1 MSAVL
6 ADRITQEHAAA
17 AASLPAAVLPA
28 ERRAQALASLTAA
41 GMPTVREENWKYANL
56 RVLEKVRFAPR
67 AGNAT
72 HNVTATDLPPAL
84 TGYSR
89 YVFVD
94 GVFAP
99 ALSSDAGHSGVSIR
113 TFRADS
119 SAPLTISPRGGARNA
134 KQHIDAKNGGS
145 ARTGRGHGN
154 GAAASTLTRGD
165 ETVAGAGERS
175 ADSAPNTQADSA
187 TDRGTVSADTRLALL
202 NEVFATDAA
211 SVLVA
216 AGTDCA
222 ACLEI
227 VFVATDE
234 GDKAASYPRLELHV
248 ESDARLGL
256 IERHVSVGS
265 DANFVNAAIDVRLER
280 GASVDHY
287 RIQKAGARAVWFDTL
302 TASVA
307 QSASYRLHAVSL
319 GALAARSTIHTVLEG
334 EGAEVE
340 LRAVSLAGQRQVHD
354 SYSLVEH
361 AAPNTRSEQSF
372 RGIASERARTAFN
385 SKVVVRKGAKRADSH
400 QSLRGLLAGP
410 EAEIDVRP
418 QLEIYTDDVKCNHG
432 ATTGKL
438 DDQMLFY
445 LLSRGIDRE
454 TAQGLLKW
462 AFLEDVVS
470 KISVP
475 ELRRQIE
482 LSLAGQ
488 LNERIALEELL

>member
-17 AASLPAAVLPA
+17 AASLPANVPA
-28 ERRAQALASLTAA
+28 ERRAQAVASLAAA
-41 GMPTVREENWKYANL
+41 GMPTVRDENWKYANL

-67 AGNAT
+67 AAGAAST
-72 HNVTATDLPPAL
+72 VTAKDLPPAL
-84 TGYSR
+84 AAYSR

-99 ALSSDAGHSGVSIR
+99 KLSSDAGHSSVSLR

-119 SAPLTISPRGGARNA
+119 SAPLTISPRGGA
-134 KQHIDAKNGGS
+134 S
-145 ARTGRGHGN
+145 
-154 GAAASTLTRGD
+154 
-165 ETVAGAGERS
+165 
-175 ADSAPNTQADSA
+175 
-187 TDRGTVSADTRLALL
+187 SADTRLALL
-202 NEVFATDAA
+202 NEAFATDAA
-211 SVLVA
+211 LISVA
-216 AGTDCA
+216 AGTDCP

-248 ESDARLGL
+248 GSDARLGL

-287 RIQKAGARAVWFDTL
+287 RIQQAGARAVWFDTL

-319 GALAARSTIHTVLEG
+319 GALAARSTIQTVLEG
-334 EGAEVE
+334 EGAEFE

-354 SYSLVEH
+354 SYALVEH
-361 AAPNTRSEQSF
+361 AAPNTRSDQSF
-372 RGIASERARTAFN
+372 RGIASDRARTAFN
-385 SKVVVRKGAKRADSH
+385 SKVVVRKGAKRTDSH

-454 TAQGLLKW
+454 TAQRLLKW
-462 AFLEDVVS
+462 AFLEDVVA

>member
-6 ADRITQEHAAA
+6 ADRITQEHTAA
-17 AASLPAAVLPA
+17 PAGVLPA

-67 AGNAT
+67 TGAAP
-72 HNVTATDLPPAL
+72 HKVALADLPPVLA
-84 TGYSR
+84 GYLR

-99 ALSSDAGHSGVSIR
+99 ELSSDAGHSGVSVR
-113 TFRADS
+113 TFRADA
-119 SAPLTISPRGGARNA
+119 SAALAISPRGGARIAESN
-134 KQHIDAKNGGS
+134 
-145 ARTGRGHGN
+145 
-154 GAAASTLTRGD
+154 
-165 ETVAGAGERS
+165 
-175 ADSAPNTQADSA
+175 P
-187 TDRGTVSADTRLALL
+187 DTRFALL
-202 NEVFATDAA
+202 NEAFATDAA
-211 SVLVA
+211 AIRVA
-216 AGTDCA
+216 AGTDCP
-222 ACLEI
+222 ACLEV

-248 ESDARLGL
+248 ERDARLGL
-256 IERHVSVGS
+256 IERHVSAGS

-287 RIQKAGARAVWFDTL
+287 RIQQAGARAVWFDTL

-307 QSASYRLHAVSL
+307 QSASYRLYAVSL
-319 GALAARSTIHTVLEG
+319 GALSARSTIHTVLEG

-354 SYSLVEH
+354 SYALVEH

-372 RGIASERARTAFN
+372 RGIASDRARTAFN
-385 SKVVVRKGAKRADSH
+385 SKVVVRKGAHRADSH

-445 LLSRGIDRE
+445 LLSRGIDRD

-462 AFLEDVVS
+462 AFLEDVVA
-470 KISVP
+470 KISIP

>member
-1 MSAVL
+1 MSVVL

-17 AASLPAAVLPA
+17 AASLPAGVLSA
-28 ERRAQALASLTAA
+28 ERRARALASLAA
-41 GMPTVREENWKYANL
+41 TGMPTVREENWKYANL
-56 RVLEKVRFAPR
+56 RALEKVRFAPR
-67 AGNAT
+67 AGGAT
-72 HNVTATDLPPAL
+72 HKVAATELPPAL
-84 TGYSR
+84 AGYSR

-99 ALSSDAGHSGVSIR
+99 VLSSDAGHSGVSIR

-119 SAPLTISPRGGARNA
+119 SAALGTSPRGGATNA
-134 KQHIDAKNGGS
+134 SHQS
-145 ARTGRGHGN
+145 GRDTRPDN
-154 GAAASTLTRGD
+154 GA
-165 ETVAGAGERS
+165 
-175 ADSAPNTQADSA
+175 NT
-187 TDRGTVSADTRLALL
+187 DTRLALL
-202 NEVFATDAA
+202 NEAFATDAA
-211 SVLVA
+211 VIRVA
-216 AGTDCA
+216 AGTDCT

-234 GDKAASYPRLELHV
+234 GDQAASYPRLELHV

-265 DANFVNAAIDVRLER
+265 DANFVNAAIDVRLAR

-287 RIQKAGARAVWFDTL
+287 RIQQVGMRAVWFDTL

-307 QSASYRLHAVSL
+307 QSASYRLHAVTL
-319 GALAARSTIHTVLEG
+319 GALSARSTIHAMLEG

-361 AAPNTRSEQSF
+361 AAPHTRSEQSF
-372 RGIASERARTAFN
+372 RGIASDRARTAFN
-385 SKVVVRKGAKRADSH
+385 SKVVVRKGAKRTDSH

-488 LNERIALEELL
+488 LNEPIALEELL

>member
-17 AASLPAAVLPA
+17 AATLPAGVLSA
-28 ERRAQALASLTAA
+28 ERRAQALASLAAA

-56 RVLEKVRFAPR
+56 RALEKVRFAPR
-67 AGNAT
+67 AGAGA
-72 HNVTATDLPPAL
+72 HSVASTDLPPAL
-84 TGYSR
+84 AGYSR

-99 ALSSDAGHSGVSIR
+99 ALSSDAGHSGVSLR
-113 TFRADS
+113 TFRAGS
-119 SAPLTISPRGGARNA
+119 SAQLAISPRALN
-134 KQHIDAKNGGS
+134 
-145 ARTGRGHGN
+145 
-154 GAAASTLTRGD
+154 
-165 ETVAGAGERS
+165 
-175 ADSAPNTQADSA
+175 
-187 TDRGTVSADTRLALL
+187 ADTRLALL
-202 NEVFATDAA
+202 NDAFATDAA
-211 SVLVA
+211 SVRVA
-216 AGTDCA
+216 AGTDCP

-234 GDKAASYPRLELHV
+234 GDKAGSYPRLELHV
-248 ESDARLGL
+248 ERDARLGV
-256 IERHVSVGS
+256 IERHVSAGS
-265 DANFVNAAIDVRLER
+265 DASFVNAAIDVRLER

-287 RIQKAGARAVWFDTL
+287 RIQQAGARAVWFDTL

-307 QSASYRLHAVSL
+307 QNASYRLHAVSL
-319 GALAARSTIHTVLEG
+319 GALSARSTIHTVLEG

-340 LRAVSLAGQRQVHD
+340 LRAVSLAAHRQVHD

-361 AAPNTRSEQSF
+361 AAPNTRSEQSY
-372 RGIASERARTAFN
+372 RGIASHRARTAFN
-385 SKVVVRKGAKRADSH
+385 SKVVVRKGAHRADSH

>member
-6 ADRITQEHAAA
+6 AERITREHAAA

-28 ERRAQALASLTAA
+28 QRRARALASLAAA

-56 RVLEKVRFAPR
+56 RALEKVRFAPR
-67 AGNAT
+67 AGAAA
-72 HNVTATDLPPAL
+72 HEVTATDLPPAL
-84 TGYSR
+84 AGYSR
-89 YVFVD
+89 YVFID
-94 GVFAP
+94 GVLAP
-99 ALSSDAGHSGVSIR
+99 ERSSGAGHSGVSLRSFR
-113 TFRADS
+113 TDS
-119 SAPLTISPRGGARNA
+119 SARLAVSPR
-134 KQHIDAKNGGS
+134 D
-145 ARTGRGHGN
+145 
-154 GAAASTLTRGD
+154 
-165 ETVAGAGERS
+165 GAGNADIQNSSGRS
-175 ADSAPNTQADSA
+175 ALN
-187 TDRGTVSADTRLALL
+187 ADTRLALL
-202 NEVFATDAA
+202 NEAFATDAA
-211 SVLVA
+211 SVRVA
-216 AGTDCA
+216 AGTDCP

-234 GDKAASYPRLELHV
+234 GDVAASYPRLELHV
-248 ESDARLGL
+248 ESNARLGL
-256 IERHVSVGS
+256 IERHVSLGS
-265 DANFVNAAIDVRLER
+265 DANFVNAAIEVLLER

-287 RIQKAGARAVWFDTL
+287 RIQQAGARAVWFDTL

-319 GALAARSTIHTVLEG
+319 GALSARSTIHTVLEG

-361 AAPNTRSEQSF
+361 AAPNTRSEQSY
-372 RGIASERARTAFN
+372 RGIASDRARTAFN
-385 SKVVVRKGAKRADSH
+385 SKVVVRKGAKRTDSH

-454 TAQGLLKW
+454 TAQRLLKW

-488 LNERIALEELL
+488 LNEPIALEELL